1 MAKQA
6 VAAEEKIGLVK
17 RVTDFYQEVMME
29 MKKVTWPTQDEL
41 KTSTSVV
48 MLLLIISAAVI
59 YAYDFLFQVLVFGL
73 FKLV

>member
-6 VAAEEKIGLVK
+6 VAVEAKVGLVT
-17 RVTDFYQEVMME
+17 RVKDFYQEVMLE

-48 MLLLIISAAVI
+48 MLLLAISAVVM
-59 YAYDFLFQVLVFGL
+59 YFYDFLFQIIVFSLFRLV
-73 FKLV
+73 

>member
-6 VAAEEKIGLVK
+6 VAGEERTGIVTRVK
-17 RVTDFYQEVMME
+17 DFYQEVMME

-48 MLLLIISAAVI
+48 MLLLIICAAVI
-59 YAYDFLFQVLVFGL
+59 YFYDFLFQLIVFGL
-73 FKLV
+73 FKLI